1 MASYRLILP
10 TCATNFRRS
19 RGRRRL
25 VTLRSHEM
33 QETNLL
39 SNPLFAIIG
48 VVLLLFWG
56 FAWGGFKLLPFV
68 GG

>member
-1 MASYRLILP
+1 
-10 TCATNFRRS
+10 
-19 RGRRRL
+19 
-25 VTLRSHEM
+25 M